1 MIAYDTNILIYALE
15 GTSSWAEAAQAI
27 VQQGERD
34 GAVLSVLAWQE
45 LLTGTVL
52 QGDGLDGK
60 VTMALHD
67 LGATR
72 FMPVTQ
78 AICSHAVALTKQ
90 HGKQVY
96 GYDAIHLATALE
108 HKAEAFITNDKAL
121 LGVQIEGLA
130 IRSLESANPDS
141 FMNV

>member
-15 GTSSWAEAAQAI
+15 GTSSWAAAAQAI
-27 VQQGERD
+27 VQQGERN

-45 LLTGTVL
+45 LLTGAAL

-60 VTMALHD
+60 VAIALHD
-67 LGATR
+67 LGVTR
-72 FMPVTQ
+72 FVPVTQ
-78 AICSHAVALTKQ
+78 AICNRAVTLTKQ

-121 LGVQIEGLA
+121 LAVQIEGLV
-130 IRSLESANPDS
+130 IQSLESTP
-141 FMNV
+141 